1 MKRLVVGA
9 DVTDAEVLLHLTN
22 FLAADNA
29 ADFNSPAAQTTYRYR
44 QAKKR
49 YCGD

>member
-1 MKRLVVGA
+1 MERLVVGA
-9 DVTDAEVLLHLTN
+9 VTDAVVLLHLTN
-22 FLAADNA
+22 FLAAIV

-44 QAKKR
+44 QAKR